1 MPDTPNMPVVL
12 LRDVHQRRRIFTI
25 WEKQRDRQEVSWA
38 VECFAEMV
46 INMNATCC
54 TG

>member
-1 MPDTPNMPVVL
+1 MSNMPVVL
-12 LRDVHQRRRIFTI
+12 LRDVHRRNRIFTV
-25 WEKQRDRQEVSWA
+25 WEKQRHKQEVYWA

-46 INMNATCC
+46 KTMDATCC